1 MASGDT
7 LFILTPQAYTPP
19 ATDYA
24 TLDTVSDAS
33 TPNMSIPVL
42 DFDGEADESA
52 DWYVTVPSHYAGG
65 GFTFSYTYAMSSTSG
80 SHTAIEIEFRI
91 FTFADAVSILTD
103 NLRIDDPPDPPGLV
117 NVISLADDPSDNDNE
132 FNITSPSG
140 NLSHSN
146 AGSPAVGAFMI
157 IRATRDHDHTSNT
170 NDLQLLAVHV
180 KET

>member
-19 ATDYA
+19 AANYA
-24 TLDTVSDAS
+24 TLDTIADGS
-33 TPNMSIPVL
+33 TPAMSIPVL
-42 DFDGEADESA
+42 DFDGSADESA

-65 GFTFSYTYAMSSTSG
+65 GFTFSYTYAMSSTDG
-80 SHTAIEIEFRI
+80 DAVEIEFRA
-91 FTFADAVSILTD
+91 FPFADASSILTAD
-103 NLRIDDPPDPPGLV
+103 LGMDGRTAV
-117 NVISLADDPSDNDNE
+117 NVADDPSANANE
-132 FNITSPSG
+132 FNITTTG
-140 NLSHSN
+140 NLSHGN

-157 IRATRDHDHTSNT
+157 IRATRDYDHASNG

>member
-19 ATDYA
+19 ASNYA
-24 TLDTVSDAS
+24 TLDTVADAS
-33 TPNMSIPVL
+33 TPAMSIPVL
-42 DFDGEADESA
+42 DFDGSADESA

-65 GFTFSYTYAMSSTSG
+65 GFTFSYTYAMSSTDG
-80 SHTAIEIEFRI
+80 DAVEIEFRA
-91 FTFADAVSILTD
+91 FPFADASSILTAD
-103 NLRIDDPPDPPGLV
+103 LGMDGRTAV
-117 NVISLADDPSDNDNE
+117 NVADDPSANANE
-132 FNITSPSG
+132 FNITTTG

-146 AGSPAVGAFMI
+146 AGSPAVGAFII
-157 IRATRDHDHTSNT
+157 IRATRDISYASNG

>member
-19 ATDYA
+19 ASNYA
-24 TLDTVSDAS
+24 TLDTVADAS

-42 DFDGEADESA
+42 DFDGSADESA

-91 FTFADAVSILTD
+91 FTFADASSILTAD
-103 NLRIDDPPDPPGLV
+103 LGMDGRTAV
-117 NVISLADDPSDNDNE
+117 NIADDPSANANE
-132 FNITSPSG
+132 FNITTTG
-140 NLSHSN
+140 NLSHGN
-146 AGSPAVGAFMI
+146 AGSPAVGAFII
-157 IRATRDHDHTSNT
+157 IRATRDVSYASNT

>member
-19 ATDYA
+19 GTNYA
-24 TLDTVSDAS
+24 TLDTVADTS
-33 TPNMSIPVL
+33 TPAMSIPVL
-42 DFDGEADESA
+42 DFDGSANESA

-65 GFTFSYTYAMSSTSG
+65 GFTFSYAYAMSSTDG
-80 SHTAIEIEFRI
+80 DAVEIEFRA
-91 FTFADAVSILTD
+91 FPFADASSILTAD
-103 NLRIDDPPDPPGLV
+103 LGMDGRTAV
-117 NVISLADDPSDNDNE
+117 NVVDDPSANANE
-132 FNITSPSG
+132 FNITTTG

-146 AGSPAVGAFMI
+146 AGSPAVGAFII
-157 IRATRDHDHTSNT
+157 IRATRDFAHAANG

>member
-19 ATDYA
+19 ATLYA
-24 TLDTVSDAS
+24 TLDTIADGS
-33 TPNMSIPVL
+33 TPAMSIPVL
-42 DFDGEADESA
+42 DFDGSADESA

-65 GFTFSYTYAMSSTSG
+65 GFTFSYTYAMSSTDG
-80 SHTAIEIEFRI
+80 DAVEIEFRA
-91 FTFADAVSILTD
+91 FTFADASSILTAD
-103 NLRIDDPPDPPGLV
+103 LGMDGRTAV
-117 NVISLADDPSDNDNE
+117 NVADDPSANANE
-132 FNITSPSG
+132 FNITTTG
-140 NLSHSN
+140 NLSHGN

-157 IRATRDHDHTSNT
+157 IRATRDYDHASNA